1 VSISQ
6 APLAGLLAVILT
18 LASCVG
24 GTPGPTPVSQSQGGL
39 GGTTGATGVGLRAT
53 WVLANPAGLLG
64 LDEKGQ
70 VIGPIVSLPPQSAPA
85 TPALAPSGKA
95 IVFALTPQTDPK
107 RGFGSDLYEVNLDG
121 SDLRPLLQHEADYIF
136 YSTPR
141 LDPTGDVLYF
151 QRTAGVIEGGQYV
164 RNDYSIERMDLRTGE
179 RKKLVSDGGDFGFP
193 PGADRLVYVHLTEG
207 QPDTLWTSTLDGSS
221 ARPFFGKDKWFYL
234 QAPRFAPSGC
244 WLIFSAAGH
253 TVTRPRG
260 GKAGVAH
267 LGFPSDVDVVSC
279 DGTGLRT
286 IATTVDDVD
295 PAWSPDGTQIAYV
308 ATGGLFVVTLA
319 DGSTRTVTQGKDFFF
334 GGLVWLK

>member
-1 VSISQ
+1 MISR
-6 APLAGLLAVILT
+6 AGVAGALLAAVLIT
-18 LASCVG
+18 AACAS
-24 GTPGPTPVSQSQGGL
+24 GTPTRTTQPQGGL
-39 GGTTGATGVGLRAT
+39 GGTTGATGVGLKAT
-53 WVLANPAGLLG
+53 WVLANPSGLLG

-70 VIGPIVSLPPQSAPA
+70 VIGAIVNLPPQSAPA

-107 RGFGSDLYEVNLDG
+107 TGFGSDLYEVNLDG
-121 SDLRPLLQHEADYIF
+121 SNLHPLLQHEADNVF

-141 LDPTGDVLYF
+141 LDPTGNVLYF
-151 QRTAGVIEGGQYV
+151 QRTAGIIEGGQYV

-179 RKKLVSDGGDFGFP
+179 RKKLLVDGGDFGIP
-193 PGADRLVYVHLTEG
+193 PAADRLIYVHLTEG
-207 QPDTLWTSTLDGSS
+207 QPDTLWTSNVDGSD

-244 WLIFSAAGH
+244 RLVFSAAGH
-253 TVTRPRG
+253 SATRMIG
-260 GKAGVAH
+260 GKAGYAH
-267 LGFPSDVDVVSC
+267 LGIPSDLDLVQC
-279 DGTGLRT
+279 DNSGLRT

-295 PAWSPDGTQIAYV
+295 PAWSPDSTQIAYV
-308 ATGGLFVVTLA
+308 ATGGLFVVTVA

>member
-1 VSISQ
+1 MISR
-6 APLAGLLAVILT
+6 AGVAGALLAAVLIT
-18 LASCVG
+18 AACAS
-24 GTPGPTPVSQSQGGL
+24 GTPIRTTQPQGGL
-39 GGTTGATGVGLRAT
+39 GGMTGATGVGLKAT
-53 WVLANPAGLLG
+53 WVLANPSGLLG

-70 VIGPIVSLPPQSAPA
+70 VIGAIVNLPPQSAPA

-107 RGFGSDLYEVNLDG
+107 TGFGSDLYEVNLDG
-121 SDLRPLLQHEADYIF
+121 SNLHPLLQHEADNVF

-141 LDPTGDVLYF
+141 LDPTGNVLYF
-151 QRTAGVIEGGQYV
+151 QRTAGIIEGGQYV

-179 RKKLVSDGGDFGFP
+179 RKKLLVDGGDFGIP
-193 PGADRLVYVHLTEG
+193 PAADRLIYVHLTEG
-207 QPDTLWTSTLDGSS
+207 QPDTLWTSNVDGSD

-244 WLIFSAAGH
+244 RLVFSAAGH
-253 TVTRPRG
+253 SATRMIG
-260 GKAGVAH
+260 GKARYAH
-267 LGFPSDVDVVSC
+267 LGIPSDLDLVQC
-279 DGTGLRT
+279 DNSGLRT

-295 PAWSPDGTQIAYV
+295 PAWSPDSTQIAYV
-308 ATGGLFVVTLA
+308 ATGGLFVVTVG